1 MISCGACLVR
11 FIQGDRDISWEDGNF
26 DGDEIIDSSYMP
38 QRLGFTSATT
48 STASR
53 ISL

>member
-26 DGDEIIDSSYMP
+26 DGDEIIDSKLY
-38 QRLGFTSATT
+38 ATT
-48 STASR
+48 VGVYQCYY
-53 ISL
+53 